1 MEQKIEKN
9 EGVYISHMP
18 RWIENGHIFLWLI
31 KDTCWALGWKIA
43 GTFMILPTISVALYI
58 LWRSRGHRV
67 ELFHNT
73 AICLWISANSIW
85 MVGEFLEKDAECKQY
100 SIVLFVIGIVML
112 VSYYIFFFKKD
123 RQIEREQEIR
133 LNKVL

>member
-1 MEQKIEKN
+1 MEQKVKN
-9 EGVYISHMP
+9 GEGVYISPTH

-43 GTFMILPTISVALYI
+43 GTFMIIPTISVALYI
-58 LWRSRGHRV
+58 LWRSRTHRA
-67 ELFHNT
+67 ELFHNI

-85 MVGEFLEKDAECKQY
+85 MVSEFHETDAEYKKY
-100 SIVLFVIGIVML
+100 SVVLFVIGIVML

-123 RQIEREQEIR
+123 RQIEKKQEMK
-133 LNKVL
+133 LKKVL